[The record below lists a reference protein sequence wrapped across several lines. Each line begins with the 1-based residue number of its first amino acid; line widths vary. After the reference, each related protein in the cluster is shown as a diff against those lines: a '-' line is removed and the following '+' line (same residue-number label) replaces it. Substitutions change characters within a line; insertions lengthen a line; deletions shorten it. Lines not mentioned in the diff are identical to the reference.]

1 MPREMRATWLG
12 HALLWIGAIVI
23 TGFVLISEARRW
35 GLFG

>member
-1 MPREMRATWLG
+1 MMG
-12 HALLWIGAIVI
+12 NVLLWIGAIVI